1 MRTAKMAIG
10 LAHQKNNLPRAA
22 RFLYISLPSLV
33 LYEDVSTSQQFSL
46 SELRY
51 SPSHMLSALSIHKST
66 TNGKEDG
73 VCMSQEMCAW
83 KIPVAIRKINFS
95 HKFVRIVS
103 PNLWTQQSLPLTYK
117 LKRQC
122 QLLSK
127 FPSGKHFSWHANA
140 KPPRLLRRF
149 LLGPRFHSVFKSGWR
164 LGEEMT
170 DRFFERPAWLKK
182 GLNIRLRRL

>member
-10 LAHQKNNLPRAA
+10 LAQQKNNLPRAA

-46 SELRY
+46 SEVRY

-66 TNGKEDG
+66 TTGKEDG

-170 DRFFERPAWLKK
+170 DRYFERPA
-182 GLNIRLRRL
+182 